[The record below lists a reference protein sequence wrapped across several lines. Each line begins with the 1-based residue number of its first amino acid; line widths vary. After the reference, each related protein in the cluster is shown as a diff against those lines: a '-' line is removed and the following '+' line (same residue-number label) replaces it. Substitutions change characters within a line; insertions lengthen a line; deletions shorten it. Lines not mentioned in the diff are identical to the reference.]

1 MKSFT
6 KKIIGIAAIA
16 LAAPL
21 VIPTAAQAA
30 DKPVPSKSVCS
41 QDGTKDYAC
50 MAVNSMKIPSGDTAT
65 FTGKIVSSKALKELA
80 SWTAG
85 DNIVCLTRY
94 KTTPE
99 ADGSWPWQSL
109 DAACTTVRKN
119 GGFTINAEFGRKG
132 TYFYGL
138 EFGPCLSKNAGE
150 CGNAD
155 SMLVG
160 LYGKGDKVIQLKTS

>member
-1 MKSFT
+1 MKSLT
-6 KKIIGIAAIA
+6 KKVIGIAAIA

-65 FTGKIVSSKALKELA
+65 FTGKIVSAKALKELA

-94 KTTPE
+94 KTKPE

-109 DAACTTVRKN
+109 EAACTTVRKD

-138 EFGPCLSKNAGE
+138 EMGPCRSKNEGE